1 MSVQDCLHSRII
13 EWRSSQQNIQN
24 QKFSCTRSLK
34 VNYWSTRFNGAIIVG
49 TSSDEAEFLAS
60 WFSHTACLDVS
71 FEATRLFQTQLSIGR
86 FSPVWFFNIWFSN
99 IVFLDAHFIA
109 VGKSQTKVR
118 RIFSSRMELVG
129 RIIFQCPIGNAII
142 GSANV
147 LTLTLLM
154 PGCCCSITFFQKC
167 WHVIFYVKGID
178 ALFSSPDF

>member
-1 MSVQDCLHSRII
+1 MIFSLHMSWIR
-13 EWRSSQQNIQN
+13 
-24 QKFSCTRSLK
+24 
-34 VNYWSTRFNGAIIVG
+34 YWSLPDYCDRYMLISNTHCRWHIFPALFFNA
-49 TSSDEAEFLAS
+49 
-60 WFSHTACLDVS
+60 W
-71 FEATRLFQTQLSIGR
+71 
-86 FSPVWFFNIWFSN
+86 FSPVCFSMPDFPSVWFFSVGFSCV
-99 IVFLDAHFIA
+99 VFLDAHFIA

-118 RIFSSRMELVG
+118 RIFSHRMESVG

>member
-1 MSVQDCLHSRII
+1 MHPII
-13 EWRSSQQNIQN
+13 H
-24 QKFSCTRSLK
+24 LK
-34 VNYWSTRFNGAIIVG
+34 ADIFKPDIFKAYILASDLTVRKLFADR
-49 TSSDEAEFLAS
+49 SDETALLER
-60 WFSHTACLDVS
+60 WFSHFRCLGYAIDRYPNIVI
-71 FEATRLFQTQLSIGR
+71 AICLFQTHIAAGT